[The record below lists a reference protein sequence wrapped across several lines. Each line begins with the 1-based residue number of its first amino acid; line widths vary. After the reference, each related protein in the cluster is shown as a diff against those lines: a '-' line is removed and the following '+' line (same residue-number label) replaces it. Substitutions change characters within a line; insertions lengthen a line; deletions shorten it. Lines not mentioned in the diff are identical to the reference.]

1 MLKYII
7 ALVVFFAALEIFSI
21 FVAAEFIGGL
31 FALYVVIVEIF
42 VGASIIK
49 GYSSGL
55 SGGFLGVAASGSKSG
70 VMMLFG
76 ALIAFPGFFSDFIAL
91 LILIPVFRKLLRKLL
106 VPVQAFVMSQMA
118 KKMFANMTG
127 SSQSNGTADD
137 IFSNPLFKDMFAGQN
152 TDTSS
157 DELNESENAD
167 AEDVRVD
174 VMSPSSGNKS
184 AKRAAKVVDAEY
196 TEL

>member
-1 MLKYII
+1 
-7 ALVVFFAALEIFSI
+7 
-21 FVAAEFIGGL
+21 
-31 FALYVVIVEIF
+31 
-42 VGASIIK
+42 
-49 GYSSGL
+49 
-55 SGGFLGVAASGSKSG
+55 
-70 VMMLFG
+70 
-76 ALIAFPGFFSDFIAL
+76 
-91 LILIPVFRKLLRKLL
+91 
-106 VPVQAFVMSQMA
+106 
-118 KKMFANMTG
+118 
-127 SSQSNGTADD
+127 
-137 IFSNPLFKDMFAGQN
+137 MFAGQN